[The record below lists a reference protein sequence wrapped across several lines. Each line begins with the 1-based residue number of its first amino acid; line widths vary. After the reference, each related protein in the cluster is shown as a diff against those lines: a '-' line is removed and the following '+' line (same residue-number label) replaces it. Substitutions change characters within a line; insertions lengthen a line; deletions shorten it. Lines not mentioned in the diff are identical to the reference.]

1 MKFYFYSYNPNFEQF
16 FYNSNG
22 ERSEIHDLHHP
33 QKECQPWPNYSIKVK
48 DAAGGL
54 LQFSKPVICGGFDLD
69 LNEHMKC
76 HILDP
81 SGNETTIDLIH
92 PRTYSAAVALTDN
105 LLWVTGGTGH
115 PTSTEFIDL
124 SLNSEISRLGP
135 DLPIGFD
142 RGAYTYDIEPI
153 QYRRFL
159 NSPVEVGFMGVLPDL
174 YSIQY

>member
-1 MKFYFYSYNPNFEQF
+1 
-16 FYNSNG
+16 
-22 ERSEIHDLHHP
+22 
-33 QKECQPWPNYSIKVK
+33 
-48 DAAGGL
+48 
-54 LQFSKPVICGGFDLD
+54 
-69 LNEHMKC
+69 MKC

-81 SGNETTIDLIH
+81 SGNESTINLIH

-153 QYRRFL
+153 QHGLY
-159 NSPVEVGFMGVLPDL
+159 GGVASFF
-174 YSIQY
+174 YSILMYTFFVFILIYIL